1 MDSPISPPPVTSYQ
15 PNSLPAYLSNGIIG
29 LRVRE
34 IPLHNGAATV
44 NGYSG
49 EDPTVHVESTPF
61 APYPLGGDL
70 CLGQT
75 WLSSAPLNVQVE
87 SQSYDFSCG
96 ELHTTFTFAA
106 EGVTARVQA
115 LTFCSRSLPT
125 LALQEITVQVDTA
138 CDLGLRAAVDP
149 TGIPGQWVSRTVRT
163 PGSPKQVV
171 DGALRWESLGGVS
184 QVGVAYTT
192 ELLGA
197 NDVQPTYA
205 EWQEQGPLA
214 TTYTVHAEPHHR
226 YVLRQTT
233 SMIPSTVHH
242 APDQQASRMAWLGK
256 HQGFESVR
264 QENREAWADLWRG
277 RIHLNGAELRWQALA
292 DAAFYYLHSSVH
304 PSSPCA
310 TSPYGLA
317 SWYNYTYYYGHI
329 MWDLET
335 FTYPALVF
343 TYPEAAHAMLEYRV
357 QRVPAA
363 RSNAKMYGYG
373 GIQFPWQ
380 SNASAGD
387 ESTPLQSPNSVYEQ
401 HASLDV
407 AFAFAQYAYATGD
420 QGFIHDAV
428 WPILEGVAGWIT
440 SRVTKTSRGY
450 EILRM
455 TGPAEEKGPV
465 NNNAYVN
472 MAATV
477 VLRAASDCAR
487 RLGYTPPG
495 EWEAVANGIV
505 IPQDTATKVILNYD
519 GYSPDQPGGATPSAA
534 AGFYPLTYSADPAVE
549 RATLDYYVNLA
560 DKYIGAPMLSTL
572 YGVFAARLG
581 NRDQALQLLEKGYAA
596 FNQEPFSCPGE
607 TPAGSPPHA
616 GPFFS
621 NLGGFLMDCLFGL
634 PGLRLGPGDPQ
645 SWCERPI
652 VLPTGWDSIEVER
665 ISVRGQSAHLLAR
678 QGDECAHID
687 MQPLEK

>member
-1 MDSPISPPPVTSYQ
+1 MASPISPPPVTSYQ
-15 PNSLPAYLSNGIIG
+15 PNNLPAYLSNGLIG

-49 EDPTVHVESTPF
+49 EDPNVRVESTPY

-70 CLGQT
+70 CLGHV
-75 WLSSAPLNVQVE
+75 WLSSAPLNVRFE
-87 SQSYDFSCG
+87 RQSYDFSCG

-106 EGVTARVQA
+106 EGVTARVEA

-125 LALQEITVQVDTA
+125 LVLQEITVQVDTA
-138 CDLGLRAAVDP
+138 CDLALRAAVDP

-163 PGSPKQVV
+163 PGSPVQAV
-171 DGALRWESLGGVS
+171 DGALRWESLGGVAE
-184 QVGVAYTT
+184 VGVAYTT

-197 NDVQPTYA
+197 NGVQPTYA
-205 EWQEQGPLA
+205 EWQEQGPLV
-214 TTYTVHAEPHHR
+214 TTYTVQAKPHHR
-226 YVLRQTT
+226 YVLRQIT
-233 SMIPSTVHH
+233 SMIPNAMHH

-277 RIHLNGAELRWQALA
+277 RIHLNGAERRWQALA

-304 PSSPCA
+304 PSSPSA
-310 TSPYGLA
+310 TSPFGLA
-317 SWYNYTYYYGHI
+317 TWYNYSYYYGHI

-335 FTYPALVF
+335 FTYPALIF
-343 TYPEAAHAMLEYRV
+343 TYPEAAHAMLEYRM
-357 QRVPAA
+357 QRLPAA
-363 RSNAKMYGYG
+363 RSNAKMYGYR

-380 SNASAGD
+380 SNASTGD
-387 ESTPLQSPNSVYEQ
+387 ESTPLLSPHSVYEQ
-401 HASLDV
+401 HASLDI

-420 QGFIHDAV
+420 EGFIHEAV
-428 WPILEGVAGWIT
+428 WPVLNGVAEWVT
-440 SRVTKTSRGY
+440 SRTTKTPRGY
-450 EILRM
+450 EILRT
-455 TGPAEEKGPV
+455 TGPAEDKGPV

-477 VLRAASDCAR
+477 VLRAATGLAQ
-487 RLGYTPPG
+487 RLGYTPPA
-495 EWEAVANGIV
+495 EWERIANRLV
-505 IPQDTATKVILNYD
+505 IPQDSAKKVILNYD
-519 GYSPDQPGGATPSAA
+519 GYSPDEPGGATPSAA
-534 AGFYPLTYSADPAVE
+534 AGFYPLTYSADAAVE
-549 RATLDYYVNLA
+549 RATLDYYVKLA
-560 DKYIGAPMLSTL
+560 PKYLGAPMLSTL

-581 NRDQALQLLEKGYAA
+581 NRAKALEFLEKGYAA
-596 FNQEPFSCPGE
+596 FDQEPFSCPGE
-607 TPAGSPPHA
+607 TPTDSPPQA

-621 NLGGFLMDCLFGL
+621 NLGGFLMDCLYGL

-652 VLPTGWDSIEVER
+652 VLPTGWDSIEV
-665 ISVRGQSAHLLAR
+665 
-678 QGDECAHID
+678 
-687 MQPLEK
+687 